1 MKKKAIFLS
10 MSIILIVILTA
21 CGDQGAGKDTAF
33 GVSYDTG
40 DELYA
45 RAYIKNKNRNFTIG
59 EPGLYHKGSLRYMED
74 GQYVSETMNFIS
86 WEELEEDGIISMVNG
101 DLSIPDDEKW
111 YSFTERFIPNAIIL
125 PDHITVVSGK
135 FFDMVSVIEI
145 PEGVKCIGREVFH
158 SCDSLKSVSLPDSL
172 EEIGEYA
179 FADCQINE
187 LNIPS
192 GVKKIGEDAF
202 CGIHHIIY
210 KGTAIYKNDNKMWGA
225 EFMNLEE

>member
-1 MKKKAIFLS
+1 
-10 MSIILIVILTA
+10 
-21 CGDQGAGKDTAF
+21 
-33 GVSYDTG
+33 
-40 DELYA
+40 
-45 RAYIKNKNRNFTIG
+45 
-59 EPGLYHKGSLRYMED
+59 MED

-86 WEELEEDGIISMVNG
+86 WEELEEDGIISMANG

-111 YSFTERFIPNAIIL
+111 YSFTETFIPNAIIL

-145 PEGVKCIGREVFH
+145 PEGVKRIGREVFH

-179 FADCQINE
+179 FANCQINE